1 MELQIG
7 RVTHYYNHL
16 HVAVL
21 QLTSVLKIGDKIH
34 VTGHATDFT
43 EHVASMQVDHH
54 AVERVKAGDDVA
66 IKVIEPVHPHDVVY
80 RVTEEILAPYSYE
93 Q

>member
-1 MELQIG
+1 MELEVG
-7 RVTHYYNHL
+7 KVTHYFNHL

-21 QLTSVLKIGDKIH
+21 RLTGELKIGDKIH

-54 AVERVKAGDDVA
+54 AVERGKPGDDVA
-66 IKVIEPVHPHDVVY
+66 IKVVEPVHEHDVVY
-80 RVTEEILAPYSYE
+80 QAIEEVPAPYSY
-93 Q
+93 